1 MQEGKTYISPRHS
14 TRGGFLI
21 LYIWFSNRSYYLPNP
36 SVCILLSVSTQ
47 YYYLLINIATNH
59 RLAHSFR
66 SIQDSKERLSDSY
79 GFFRKMHLGVDIC
92 LCCKRAD
99 ASYRDDVG
107 KPAVN

>member
-1 MQEGKTYISPRHS
+1 MCICIY
-14 TRGGFLI
+14 RGGFLI

-66 SIQDSKERLSDSY
+66 SIPRFQGTS
-79 GFFRKMHLGVDIC
+79 V
-92 LCCKRAD
+92 
-99 ASYRDDVG
+99 
-107 KPAVN
+107 

>member
-1 MQEGKTYISPRHS
+1 MYILGFPMLNT
-14 TRGGFLI
+14 TREEKGGSNGWFLSQVELRFWLKVNAVCGAGGFLI

-66 SIQDSKERLSDSY
+66 SIPRFQGTS
-79 GFFRKMHLGVDIC
+79 V
-92 LCCKRAD
+92 
-99 ASYRDDVG
+99 
-107 KPAVN
+107 